1 MKKIQF
7 DCLPFS
13 IFYKNAEIQIVV
25 EDDVITTTK
34 VFMDGE
40 CVFADDTITDENG
53 NDLAYNSANKIAVIK
68 MCANIIDKE
77 LAEDGRTECVNMTLV
92 RR

>member
-7 DCLPFS
+7 DYLPFS
-13 IFYKNAEIQIVV
+13 IFYKKAEIQIVV
-25 EDDVITTTK
+25 EDDVITTAK

-53 NDLAYNSANKIAVIK
+53 KDLAYNSANKIAVIK

-77 LAEDGRTECVNMTLV
+77 LAEDGRTECVDMTLV

>member
-7 DCLPFS
+7 DYLPFS
-13 IFYKNAEIQIVV
+13 VFYKNAEIQIVV
-25 EDDVITTTK
+25 EDDVITTAK

-53 NDLAYNSANKIAVIK
+53 KDLVYNSTNKKAVLK
-68 MCANIIDKE
+68 MCMGIIDKE
-77 LAEDGRTECVNMTLV
+77 LAEDGRTECVDMALV

>member
-7 DCLPFS
+7 DYLPFS
-13 IFYKNAEIQIVV
+13 VFYKNAEIQIVV
-25 EDDVITTTK
+25 EDDVITTAK

-40 CVFADDTITDENG
+40 CVFADDTITNENG
-53 NDLAYNSANKIAVIK
+53 KDLVYNSTNKKAVLK
-68 MCANIIDKE
+68 MCVGIIDKE
-77 LAEDGRTECVNMTLV
+77 LAEDGRTECVDMALV

>member
-7 DCLPFS
+7 DYLPFS

-25 EDDVITTTK
+25 EDDVITTAK

-53 NDLAYNSANKIAVIK
+53 KDLVYNSTNKKAVLK
-68 MCANIIDKE
+68 MCVGIIDKE
-77 LAEDGRTECVNMTLV
+77 LAEDGRTECVDMALV